1 MTAIHFQFLETG
13 EGRAVLDRCE
23 IVNFF
28 VAAWRLVQELIAGE
42 VKNDEAF

>member
-1 MTAIHFQFLETG
+1 MAAVDFELLEAG
-13 EGRAVLDRCE
+13 ECGAVLDRCE